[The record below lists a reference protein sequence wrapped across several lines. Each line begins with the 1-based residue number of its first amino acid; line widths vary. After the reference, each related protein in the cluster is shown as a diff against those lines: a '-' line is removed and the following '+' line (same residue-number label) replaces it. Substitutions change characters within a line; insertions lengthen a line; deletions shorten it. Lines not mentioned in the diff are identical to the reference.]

1 MRAIKSNIH
10 FFGFVALLCFFCTF
24 ARAFSLGHTV
34 SNYRFR
40 NISGDTSSLMN
51 AFRDFIQQVDSG
63 KSERV
68 IAYYDSA
75 FVSIRVVDAGQFIK
89 MDYQQM
95 ISFWNMQMNR
105 QKTANGFSHM
115 AIKNQNTSIHFVEI
129 LGNTGYVI
137 MTRIKDLGSG
147 FEPLF
152 YNLIWVNKN
161 GKWYLLR
168 EIVHQRTLPTIH

>member
-1 MRAIKSNIH
+1 MHAIKRKIH
-10 FFGFVALLCFFCTF
+10 YCGFVILLWFSCTTASALPLDLKP
-24 ARAFSLGHTV
+24 SSHI
-34 SNYRFR
+34 R

-63 KSERV
+63 RSDQA

-75 FVSIRVVDAGQFIK
+75 FISIRVVDAGQFIK

-95 ISFWNMQMNR
+95 ISFWNMQKNR
-105 QKTANGFSHM
+105 QKSTSGFSHM
-115 AIKNQNTSIHFVEI
+115 AIKNQNTIIHFVEI
-129 LGNTGYVI
+129 IGNTGYVI

-152 YNLIWVNKN
+152 YNLIWINKN

-168 EIVHQRTLPTIH
+168 EIVHQRTLPTVH